1 MSLSCLTSF
10 ALRARLV
17 TQRGSIGPLVYY
29 INSEK
34 TNSHQLRN
42 SHQLTSSF
50 STLPK
55 PSPAVIN
62 GQNPLSAACVV
73 ARSAST
79 LTTTTGSGNSG
90 LLFRQMFD
98 KESWT
103 YTYVLADDETREAVI
118 IDPVIDQVERDI
130 KMIEVSV
137 YCLMNKRA
145 CDVNGCVYLQFYVY
159 HGLSRKN

>member
-17 TQRGSIGPLVYY
+17 TQRGANGPLASY

-34 TNSHQLRN
+34 NNSDL
-42 SHQLTSSF
+42 LTSRF
-50 STLPK
+50 SSLPK

-62 GQNPLSAACVV
+62 GRTPLSAFVV

-79 LTTTTGSGNSG
+79 MTTPGTSSG

-103 YTYVLADDETREAVI
+103 YTYVLADEDTREAVI

-130 KMIEVSV
+130 KMIEVS
-137 YCLMNKRA
+137 LPP
-145 CDVNGCVYLQFYVY
+145 
-159 HGLSRKN
+159 